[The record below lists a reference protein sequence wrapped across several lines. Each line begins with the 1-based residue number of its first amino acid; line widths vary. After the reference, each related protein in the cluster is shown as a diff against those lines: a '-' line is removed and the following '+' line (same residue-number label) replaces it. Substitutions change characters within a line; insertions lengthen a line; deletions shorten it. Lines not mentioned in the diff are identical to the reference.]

1 MTIHLTQDEYRSL
14 IMGEYRL
21 TPCICEMGTI
31 YVDGYI
37 GEEVSLQTYRKLQED
52 PEYNSHLYLYEL
64 TCEECHGVGKKV
76 WFDD

>member
-31 YVDGYI
+31 YVDGYL
-37 GEEVSLQTYRKLQED
+37 GEEVPLQTYRKLQED
-52 PEYNSHLYLYEL
+52 PEYGTYMYEL
-64 TCEECHGVGKKV
+64 TCDACHGVGKKV
-76 WFDD
+76 WFE

>member
-1 MTIHLTQDEYRSL
+1 MIHLTEDEYRSL
-14 IMGEYRL
+14 IMGDYRL
-21 TPCICEMGTI
+21 NPCVCEMGTI

-52 PEYNSHLYLYEL
+52 PEYTTYLYEL

>member
-1 MTIHLTQDEYRSL
+1 MIHLTQDEYRSL
-14 IMGEYRL
+14 VMGEYRL
-21 TPCICEMGTI
+21 TPCVCEMGTI

-52 PEYNSHLYLYEL
+52 PEYDLCLYEL